1 MTITGRNQTT
11 LDEVARELGDRAL
24 VIQADVSDHEAMQQV
39 IGRTVERF
47 GNIDIVFAN
56 AGISA
61 PTPLGDAALQAF
73 ERVLKVNVT
82 STFFLI
88 QACLPHLN
96 DNASVIF
103 TGSVQGVN
111 GRPGWG
117 AYAASKAALRTLAR
131 VLASE
136 LSPRGI
142 RVNVVTPGSVH
153 TPLVDEA
160 AVRAEDPAR
169 FFQKLQAAI
178 PLARMGRPD
187 EVANAVLFLASDE
200 SSFVQASELVVDG
213 GATGAFAGAPLFK

>member
-1 MTITGRNQTT
+1 
-11 LDEVARELGDRAL
+11 
-24 VIQADVSDHEAMQQV
+24 VIE
-39 IGRTVERF
+39 RTVETF

-61 PTPLGDAALQAF
+61 PTPLGGSSVDVF
-73 ERVLKVNVT
+73 ERILTVNLT

-103 TGSVQGVN
+103 TGSVQSVN
-111 GRPGWG
+111 GRPGWS

-142 RVNVVTPGSVH
+142 RVNVITPGSVD
-153 TPLVDEA
+153 TPLVGEA
-160 AVRAEDPAR
+160 AARAEDAGK
-169 FFQKLQAAI
+169 FYQKLQAAI
-178 PLARMGRPD
+178 PLARMGRPE
-187 EVANAVLFLASDE
+187 EVANAALFLASEE

-213 GATGAFAGAPLFK
+213 GATGAFAGAPIFK